1 MNQVK
6 AATPQGGLSCGALK
20 RPPVHCMQA
29 LLILPTL
36 ALALLGA
43 HFYRAG
49 TWPAVAVCV
58 VLLGLMLLLKRPWV
72 PRLLQAGLA
81 LGTLEWLWTTA
92 LLAQQRLALG
102 QPWQRMAL
110 ILLAVALFTAASA
123 AVLSQRRVRER
134 YR

>member
-1 MNQVK
+1 M
-6 AATPQGGLSCGALK
+6 
-20 RPPVHCMQA
+20 HA

-49 TWPAVAVCV
+49 TWPAVGVCV
-58 VLLGLMLLLKRPWV
+58 ALVILLLLWRRPWV

-81 LGTLEWLWTTA
+81 LGTLEWLWTTV

-102 QPWQRMAL
+102 QPWQRMAM
-110 ILLAVALFTAASA
+110 ILLAVAVFTAASA
-123 AVLSQRRVRER
+123 LVLNQRRVRQR
-134 YR
+134 YA